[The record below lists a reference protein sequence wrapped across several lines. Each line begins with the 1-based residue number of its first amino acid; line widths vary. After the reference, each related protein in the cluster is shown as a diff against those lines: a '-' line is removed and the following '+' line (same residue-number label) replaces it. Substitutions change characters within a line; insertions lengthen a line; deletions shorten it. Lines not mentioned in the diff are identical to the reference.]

1 METKSLMTRQV
12 RSLLEAPGNFE
23 KMSLLKLSP
32 TLPKHIFRSIFPL
45 YSLGPQEPLLL
56 HQSSSEG
63 ARMASF
69 QAGVWWSSF
78 KACLGPVL
86 GSKRCPA
93 SVPDDLT
100 KARHTSFLCF
110 ICDPMLEDGYRSDD
124 PSPWGKTS
132 SRSSSVP
139 GSGHRV
145 ELPERR
151 K

>member
-100 KARHTSFLCF
+100 KARHTSFLTVILCLR
-110 ICDPMLEDGYRSDD
+110 MGTGLM
-124 PSPWGKTS
+124 THH
-132 SRSSSVP
+132 P
-139 GSGHRV
+139 GERLAQDLSGCQGQGTG
-145 ELPERR
+145 
-151 K
+151 